1 MQIKHKYAEH
11 DRTIC
16 LRCKGNASREKNNQ
30 ACLKLLFRG
39 AAYLMQR
46 YTSREK
52 NNQACLKL
60 LFRDA
65 AYLMQR
71 YTSREKHNQA
81 CLKLLFRGAAYL
93 MQRYTSREKNRQNN
107 LIISRFFRLFSKQM
121 KQKKG
126 SAEKRLE

>member
-30 ACLKLLFRG
+30 ACLKLLFRD

-60 LFRDA
+60 LFR
-65 AYLMQR
+65 
-71 YTSREKHNQA
+71 
-81 CLKLLFRGAAYL
+81 GAAYL
-93 MQRYTSREKNRQNN
+93 IQRYTSREKNRQNN

-121 KQKKG
+121 KQKKE